1 MSGNEI
7 QELQEGL
14 RSAREAVLSAIE
26 GISEADAQEVPE
38 PGEWTV
44 AQLMGHVT
52 EVQSFWV
59 SKAILITKEDDPNVA
74 RNAAEGELR
83 AASVAGNT
91 QDSVAGL
98 RQKMIAANDAAVAS
112 VGGIDSKDLD
122 RVGHR
127 GEGRPVSAGQLI
139 QSLAS
144 HLREH
149 AGQITE
155 TRRMVRERK
164 QG

>member
-1 MSGNEI
+1 MSSNEI
-7 QELQEGL
+7 QKLQEGL

-26 GISEADAQEVPE
+26 GISEAEAHEVPA

-44 AQLMGHVT
+44 AQLLGHVT
-52 EVQSFWV
+52 EVQPFWV

-83 AASVAGNT
+83 TAAVAGGAQGSVA
-91 QDSVAGL
+91 DL
-98 RQKMIAANDAAVAS
+98 RQKLIAANDAAVAS

-127 GEGRPVSAGQLI
+127 GEGNPVSAGQLI

-144 HLREH
+144 HLGVH

-164 QG
+164 

>member
-1 MSGNEI
+1 MSNNEI

-26 GISEADAQEVPE
+26 GISEAEAKEVPE

-44 AQLMGHVT
+44 AQLMGHIT

-59 SKAILITKEDDPNVA
+59 SKAILITREDDPNVA

-83 AASVAGNT
+83 TASVAGMA
-91 QDSVAGL
+91 QHSVADL
-98 RQKMIAANDAAVAS
+98 RQKMIAANDAAVAT
-112 VGGIDSKDLD
+112 VGGIDPKDLN
-122 RVGHR
+122 RLGHR
-127 GEGRPVSAGQLI
+127 GEGKSVSAGQI
-139 QSLAS
+139 VQSVAS

-155 TRRMVRERK
+155 TRRIVRER
-164 QG
+164 Q

>member
-1 MSGNEI
+1 MSNNEI

-26 GISEADAQEVPE
+26 GISEAEAKEVPE

-44 AQLMGHVT
+44 AQLMGHIT

-59 SKAILITKEDDPNVA
+59 SKAILITREDDPNVA

-83 AASVAGNT
+83 TASVAGMA
-91 QDSVAGL
+91 QHSVADL
-98 RQKMIAANDAAVAS
+98 RQKMIAANDAAVAT
-112 VGGIDSKDLD
+112 VGGIDPKDLN
-122 RVGHR
+122 RLGHR
-127 GEGRPVSAGQLI
+127 GEGNPVSAGQLI
-139 QSLAS
+139 ESLAS
-144 HLREH
+144 HLRAH

-155 TRRMVRERK
+155 TRRIVRER
-164 QG
+164 Q

>member
-26 GISEADAQEVPE
+26 GISEAEAQEVPE

-44 AQLMGHVT
+44 AQLMGHIT

-59 SKAILITKEDDPNVA
+59 SKAILITREDDPSVA
-74 RNAAEGELR
+74 RSAAEGELR
-83 AASVAGNT
+83 TASVTGME
-91 QDSVAGL
+91 QHSVADL
-98 RQKMIAANDAAVAS
+98 RQRMIAANDAAVAT
-112 VGGIDSKDLD
+112 VGGIDPRDLN
-122 RVGHR
+122 RAGHR
-127 GEGRPVSAGQLI
+127 GEGKSVIVGQLI
-139 QSLAS
+139 QSVAS

-155 TRRMVRERK
+155 TRRIVRER
-164 QG
+164 Q